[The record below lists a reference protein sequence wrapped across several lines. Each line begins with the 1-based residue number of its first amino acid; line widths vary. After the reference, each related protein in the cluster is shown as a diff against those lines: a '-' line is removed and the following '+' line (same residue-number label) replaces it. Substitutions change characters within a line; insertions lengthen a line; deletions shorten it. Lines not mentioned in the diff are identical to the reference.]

1 MTYLVVIEEAGSAA
15 VSPESLVAAVGRRWP
30 DARPVVDPGAI
41 DQSRVV
47 EWEAPVLAGGVV
59 DVAVNKAF
67 TCFFLD
73 GTPEGSAEVM
83 SWIREVVDDAV
94 GLTVCDDGYSFDF
107 ALEPG
112 ASPGEIE
119 RRL

>member
-1 MTYLVVIEEAGSAA
+1 
-15 VSPESLVAAVGRRWP
+15 
-30 DARPVVDPGAI
+30 
-41 DQSRVV
+41 
-47 EWEAPVLAGGVV
+47 
-59 DVAVNKAF
+59 
-67 TCFFLD
+67 
-73 GTPEGSAEVM
+73 M